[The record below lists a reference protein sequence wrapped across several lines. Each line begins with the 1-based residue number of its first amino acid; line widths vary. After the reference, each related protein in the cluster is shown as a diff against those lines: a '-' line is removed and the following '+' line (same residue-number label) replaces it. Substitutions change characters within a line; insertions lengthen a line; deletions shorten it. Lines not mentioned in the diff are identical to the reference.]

1 MVDKPSVA
9 VIDYGMGNL
18 FSIKNACLVSG
29 MDAKITDSRR
39 DIFDADAVILPGVG
53 AFYDAMESL
62 KRLKL
67 VSVIKDIA
75 ESEKLLFGI
84 CLGMQLLMGKSNEFE
99 NCKGLEI
106 IEGDVVP
113 FAESSHEDGRRFKIP
128 HINWNR
134 IWKEKK
140 ESWNNT
146 LLDCLSDGEQ
156 MYFAHSY
163 YCLPEVQEIILS
175 TTKYETI
182 EFCSAFQYG
191 NVIACQFH
199 PERSGREGLLVY
211 EELCSQ
217 ISKDKVE
224 RG

>member
-1 MVDKPSVA
+1 MVTKPSVA

-18 FSIKNACLVSG
+18 FSIRNACLVSG
-29 MDAKITDSRR
+29 MEAKITDSRK
-39 DIFDADAVILPGVG
+39 DIIDADAVILPGVG
-53 AFYDAMESL
+53 AFYDAMEAL

-84 CLGMQLLMGKSNEFE
+84 CLGMQLLMGKSYEFE
-99 NCKGLEI
+99 DCKGLEI

-113 FAESSHEDGRRFKIP
+113 FAEPSVEDGRRFKIP

-140 ESWNNT
+140 DSWDNT

-163 YCLPEVQEIILS
+163 YCLPEDQEITIS
-175 TTKYETI
+175 KTKYGAI
-182 EFCSAFQYG
+182 EFCSAVQYRNIIG
-191 NVIACQFH
+191 CQFH
-199 PERSGREGLLVY
+199 PERSGERGLLVY

-217 ISKDKVE
+217 ISKARVE

>member
-1 MVDKPSVA
+1 MMDKPNVA

-29 MDAKITDSRR
+29 MEAEITDSRR
-39 DIFDADAVILPGVG
+39 DILDADAVILPGVG
-53 AFYDAMESL
+53 AFNDAMESL

-84 CLGMQLLMGKSNEFE
+84 CLGMQLLMGKSHEFE

-113 FAESSHEDGRRFKIP
+113 FAESSREDGRRFKIP

-134 IWKEKK
+134 IWKENKD
-140 ESWNNT
+140 SWDNT
-146 LLDCLSDGEQ
+146 LLDGLNDGEM
-156 MYFAHSY
+156 MYFAHSF
-163 YCLPEVQEIILS
+163 YCEPDDPGISLS
-175 TTKYETI
+175 TTSYGGI
-182 EFCSAFQYG
+182 EFCSSFQFK
-191 NVIACQFH
+191 NIFACQFH
-199 PERSGREGLLVY
+199 PEKSGEKGILIYKKLFTEINGKKR
-211 EELCSQ
+211 
-217 ISKDKVE
+217 K
-224 RG
+224 

>member
-1 MVDKPSVA
+1 MIAKPSVA

-29 MDAKITDSRR
+29 MEVKITDSRR

-53 AFYDAMESL
+53 AFYDAIKAL

-67 VSVIKDIA
+67 VSVIKEIA
-75 ESEKLLFGI
+75 ESDKPLLGL
-84 CLGMQLLMGKSNEFE
+84 CLGMQLLMGKSYEFQD
-99 NCKGLEI
+99 CKGLEI
-106 IEGDVVP
+106 IKGDVVP
-113 FAESSHEDGRRFKIP
+113 FTEPSHEDGRRFKIP

-134 IWKEKK
+134 IWKEKEVSCGK
-140 ESWNNT
+140 K

-182 EFCSAFQYG
+182 EFCSAFQYR

-211 EELCSQ
+211 EDLCSQ